1 MAKQAINI
9 GTTAN
14 DGTGDPIRS
23 AFDKVNDNE
32 DELYEGANIT
42 ATAPLAKTSVAD
54 TSVTLSIADDGITAT
69 QLAVS
74 GNGSAGQVLTSDAD
88 GTFTWASGIAGD
100 VDSVNAGTG
109 ITVDQTT
116 GSVTVTNSSPNATH
130 TGEVTGSGD
139 LTITNDAVV
148 TAKILDANVT
158 LAKIENAA
166 ANTVIVRDANS
177 SGVLS
182 AKAVASTELLIGDG
196 TGFTAASLSG
206 DVTMDNTGAVTI
218 ANDAVTHAKL
228 EDRYTKKTTN
238 STTTS
243 QTLQADDFTSF
254 ILTGNIGT
262 ATLTIDD
269 MKTGQ
274 VIDIHMIG
282 TLSSAVITLAFNFSS
297 TTINKIGTGAF
308 DQAESNLIQIVCV
321 DDTDGAAIV
330 NYSVG
335 KITAD
340 NNPD

>member
-54 TSVTLSIADDGITAT
+54 TSVTLAISDDGITAT

-88 GTFTWASGIAGD
+88 GTFSWASGIAGD

-109 ITVDQTT
+109 ISVNATT

-130 TGEVTGSGD
+130 TGDVTGSGA
-139 LTITNDAVV
+139 LTIADDAVV

-158 LAKIENAA
+158 LAKIANAA

-206 DVTMDNTGAVTI
+206 DVTMDNAGAVTI
-218 ANDAVTHAKL
+218 ANDAVEHVML
-228 EDRYTKKTTN
+228 ENRYTAKAT
-238 STTTS
+238 STGTGS
-243 QTLQADDFTSF
+243 QNLDASTATSF
-254 ILTGNIGT
+254 LLTGNVAT
-262 ATLTIDD
+262 ATLTIQN
-269 MKTGQ
+269 MKLGQ
-274 VIDIHMIG
+274 VIDIQMTG
-282 TLSSAVITLAFNFSS
+282 TLSSAAITLATNFSS
-297 TTINKIGTGAF
+297 TTFYKVGATDF
-308 DQAESNLIQIVCV
+308 DTAEKNVIQVVCI
-321 DDTDGAAIV
+321 DDTDAAAIV

-335 KITAD
+335 KLTAD
-340 NNPD
+340 TTP